1 MILSK
6 KNKFFQICTIISIS
20 LNPRSYHSTLNNHL
34 RLKKFQQIDHQ
45 ENTKNCPHEEG
56 STDERL
62 VYIYIYIWRDIVAGG
77 NERKRSVCSRER
89 KLDDRSGALEINKRH
104 RGLGGRMR
112 VRWKLVVAGNR
123 INLHKSRSFFARFPH
138 RLLLHHFETRKEE
151 VLVNMAYQIVRP
163 SGIRSFIFFLFLF
176 CLRFI
181 F

>member
-1 MILSK
+1 MYYNFYITKPPIVPFHSKQSSSSK
-6 KNKFFQICTIISIS
+6 KIPTNRPPRKYQELSTRGGLNRRKIS
-20 LNPRSYHSTLNNHL
+20 T
-34 RLKKFQQIDHQ
+34 
-45 ENTKNCPHEEG
+45 
-56 STDERL
+56 
-62 VYIYIYIWRDIVAGG
+62 YIYIWRDIVAGG

-163 SGIRSFIFFLFLF
+163 SGIRSFIFFCSCSVYVLYFKILLLVF
-176 CLRFI
+176 SF
-181 F
+181 FF